1 MNMSKLYKCLTLSLI
16 SSSVIFL
23 PNCSIPLN
31 TINTSK
37 IENTKN
43 TFSTKSTSST
53 KKVLHLPFNSYYCN
67 CTSESIVNLSYS
79 ALDYGG
85 DLNQSFGGTQS
96 IRIDQNGEINIGI
109 SDTGGWLYAPSNT
122 FTVISKAGNIGSTLE
137 NSISTSIDTTGEPC
151 KYGASHKGGPA
162 AGAYVSQTYYLRSG
176 TLNLA
181 IEENDLV
188 ARVSNI
194 TSDKLSFWTAPWDGS
209 CRVGEHLGQI
219 ISGNATIR
227 FKNVVKNI
235 QLDIEGEFGG
245 LLGVAFK
252 TESTN
257 QNVLQTQATLK
268 VTPSDKNSLWTLSI
282 TPKNNNGCSDSNR
295 IFTGK
300 GDQLIKFPPDPDPN
314 NHNYQPESDYKNLA
328 TGEYDVKLYYSG
340 ESWNYA
346 EGSIKVGTG
355 LDMKIDI
362 DTDIPISSY
371 SRDKSFSTQKKIAKT
386 IASKKGQTKT
396 FGISAQNCPQWDFKV
411 TGVLENEQACEVK
424 FSGTGNGG
432 HVFDGKCNGGYFKDG
447 VYQGTLTQGGKSQSE
462 EAYIDNTPPIISNIF
477 VDDMSISVQ
486 DPVVNGASSELNK
499 VSIKVFSKNGEDI
512 SERYGVTFLANQGYV
527 SLFSLKDELENKSVE
542 VEVTAED
549 NVGNKSVKRFFSLTE
564 TDERNPNDDCGFKT
578 NSLLSDSLSIDI
590 KDGDGNKTDI
600 MSPKN
605 KDEKLDYLN
614 LEIKTP
620 KACNTDNWKLEVKGN
635 KSLNDT
641 NEKGEECTWS
651 TSGTGDQTIKFEGK
665 CNDGSYMADGKYNAN
680 LSLNNNTVSKEIKID
695 NTPPVL
701 YVDYEKSVVNSDGS
715 VNLSI
720 KLYDPEINGVKSGVD
735 ENTYPDANKIVSLD
749 GQKISFNISSD
760 GTGSALFG
768 NDFYLAGLYTKTE
781 DEIEKI
787 DIARANLILS
797 MIEGRTKNNK
807 QTQDLACNLS
817 SCYTD

>member
-1 MNMSKLYKCLTLSLI
+1 MSINKLYKFLTLSLI
-16 SSSVIFL
+16 SSSAIFL

-31 TINTSK
+31 TISSNK
-37 IENTKN
+37 IEKTKN
-43 TFSTKSTSST
+43 VFSTKSTSST

-67 CTSESIVNLSYS
+67 CQSESIVNLTYS

-85 DLNQSFGGTQS
+85 NLNQSFGGNQS
-96 IRIDQNGEINIGI
+96 ITISQNGDISIGV
-109 SDTGGWLYAPSNT
+109 SNPSGWLYGSSDT
-122 FTVISKAGNIGSTLE
+122 FTVISKAGNIGSTFE
-137 NSISTSIDTTGEPC
+137 NSISNSIDTTGEPC

-162 AGAYVSQTYYLRSG
+162 AGAYISPTYYLRSG
-176 TLNLA
+176 NLNLA

-188 ARVSNI
+188 ARISGI
-194 TSDKLSFWTAPWDGS
+194 TSDRKAFWTAPWDGS
-209 CRVGEHLGQI
+209 CRGAEHSGQI
-219 ISGNATIR
+219 TSGNATIR

-252 TESTN
+252 DQSTN
-257 QNVLQTQATLK
+257 QNVFQSQATLK
-268 VTPSDKNSLWTLSI
+268 VTPSDKNALWTLSI
-282 TPKNNNGCSDSNR
+282 EPKNNNGCSNSNR

-300 GDQLIKFPPDPDPN
+300 GDQLIKFPPDQDPN

-346 EGSIKVGTG
+346 EGSIKLETG
-355 LDMKIDI
+355 IDMKIDI
-362 DTDIPISSY
+362 DSDIPIGSY
-371 SRDKSFSTQKKIAKT
+371 SRDKSFNTQKKIAKT

-396 FGISAQNCPQWDFKV
+396 FGIAAQNCPQWDFKV
-411 TGVLENEQACEVK
+411 AGVLENEQACEVK
-424 FSGTGNGG
+424 FSGSGNGG
-432 HVFDGKCNGGYFKDG
+432 HVFDGKCNGGYFKNG

-462 EAYIDNTPPIISNIF
+462 EAYIDNTPPNISNIF

-512 SERYGVTFLANQGYV
+512 SERYGVTFLDTQGYV
-527 SLFSLKDELENKSVE
+527 PLFSLKDELENKSVE

-549 NVGNKSVKRFFSLTE
+549 NVGNKSIKRFFSLTE
-564 TDERNPNDDCGFKT
+564 TDDRDPNDDCGFKT
-578 NSLLSDSLSIDI
+578 NALLSDSLSIEL
-590 KDGDGNKTDI
+590 KDSEGKNTNI
-600 MSPKN
+600 ISPKN

-635 KSLNDT
+635 KSLTDT

-695 NTPPVL
+695 NTPPEIIFDETLAEFDGLGNISAHYRFEDPIINDSNSGLETDITKIVFNDGTELKKTNDGDYIAFLPL
-701 YVDYEKSVVNSDGS
+701 YVGDYYFGIANFSKEEVKKSKS
-715 VNLSI
+715 
-720 KLYDPEINGVKSGVD
+720 KLADVQKRINGLK
-735 ENTYPDANKIVSLD
+735 NKETNLPEFLTDKAKNKLD
-749 GQKISFNISSD
+749 NFLCK
-760 GTGSALFG
+760 
-768 NDFYLAGLYTKTE
+768 
-781 DEIEKI
+781 
-787 DIARANLILS
+787 
-797 MIEGRTKNNK
+797 
-807 QTQDLACNLS
+807 
-817 SCYTD
+817 